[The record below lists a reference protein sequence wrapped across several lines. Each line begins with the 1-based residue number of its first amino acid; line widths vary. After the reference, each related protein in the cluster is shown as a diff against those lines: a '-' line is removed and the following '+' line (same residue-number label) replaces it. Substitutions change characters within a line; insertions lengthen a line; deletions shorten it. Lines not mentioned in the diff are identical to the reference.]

1 MEKAETVP
9 AGGDG
14 RAGSGSRGEP
24 ELVTPSCCAGRSV
37 LLAISASPC
46 AAAAA
51 AELWLCS
58 SCSCPSW
65 WRVRTRERA
74 GRAPRGS
81 SEGRWARGRGQP
93 RVGGSGAGAAVRAAG
108 GGLAPAVSL
117 SVLSLGQPV
126 AAGPGGLAGTGP
138 GGAGLGCVGAPEP
151 ASTFRLFEKGAS
163 SCLTPASSASGG
175 ASEDRKVVLI
185 CLVGYFNQLM
195 NCSPLRRGRCPSCP

>member
-1 MEKAETVP
+1 MLVVFLSFLV
-9 AGGDG
+9 AGEDPG
-14 RAGSGSRGEP
+14 
-24 ELVTPSCCAGRSV
+24 
-37 LLAISASPC
+37 
-46 AAAAA
+46 
-51 AELWLCS
+51 
-58 SCSCPSW
+58 
-65 WRVRTRERA
+65 A
-74 GRAPRGS
+74 GRARSARELRGPLGS
-81 SEGRWARGRGQP
+81 GVAGSQGWA
-93 RVGGSGAGAAVRAAG
+93 GSGAGAAVRAAG